1 LRSKIISAACNPEK
15 INIYKIYVFYEVI
28 FLLACQED
36 TMPKTESNPITL
48 GTRAADFTLPD
59 ADGNL
64 FTLAEFKDSPA
75 LLVTFISN
83 RCPFVVL
90 IREELAKFAR
100 DYATQG
106 LAVVAINSND
116 AKAHPEET
124 LERIGVEA
132 KTHGYGFPYLK
143 DASQSVAKAF
153 GAACTPD
160 FFLYDRDRKLAYH
173 GQFDEARPGNG
184 KDVTGADLRAAVDAV
199 LKGEAVGAGQV
210 PSIGCNIKWSA
221 GNEPSWF
228 STAA

>member
-1 LRSKIISAACNPEK
+1 
-15 INIYKIYVFYEVI
+15 
-28 FLLACQED
+28 
-36 TMPKTESNPITL
+36 MPKTESNPITL
-48 GTRAADFTLPD
+48 GTRAPDFILPD

-75 LLVTFISN
+75 LLVAFISN

-90 IREELAKFAR
+90 IREALAQFAR
-100 DYATQG
+100 DHAAQG

-116 AKAHPEET
+116 AEAHPEEA

-132 KTHGYGFPYLK
+132 KTYGYGFPYLK
-143 DASQSVAKAF
+143 DTSQRVAKAY

-173 GQFDEARPGNG
+173 GQFDDARPGNG
-184 KDVTGADLRAAVDAV
+184 KDVTGADLHAAVEAV
-199 LKGEAVGAGQV
+199 LKGEVADADQV
-210 PSIGCNIKWSA
+210 PSIGCNIKWTA